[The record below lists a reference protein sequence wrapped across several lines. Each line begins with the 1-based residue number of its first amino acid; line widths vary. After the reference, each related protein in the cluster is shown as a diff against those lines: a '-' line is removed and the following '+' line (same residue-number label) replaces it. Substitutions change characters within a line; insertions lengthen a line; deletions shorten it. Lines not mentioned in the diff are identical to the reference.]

1 MATERQIR
9 ANQIN
14 ALKSTGPKT
23 EAGKAVS
30 AGNALRHGL
39 TAHQVVLAGEDPAEF
54 EALREDLTREIAP
67 ITAMEALLVDRLAQL
82 FWRLRRVA
90 KFEAALLAWREARDH
105 QGHNATAVTLG
116 GVFISSERAEPER
129 ARLAGETRRERHAVK
144 LTGRRLEALFLEGDV
159 LNKLGRYER

>member
-14 ALKSTGPKT
+14 AMKSTGPKT

-30 AGNALRHGL
+30 ASNALRHGL
-39 TAHQVVLAGEDPAEF
+39 TARQIVLAGEDPAEF

-90 KFEAALLAWREARDH
+90 KFEAALLAWSEARDH

-116 GVFISSERAEPER
+116 GVFISSERAEPGGS
-129 ARLAGETRRERHAVK
+129 ARWRRRDGSAMP
-144 LTGRRLEALFLEGDV
+144 
-159 LNKLGRYER
+159 